1 MKRTLNTWPILIFA
15 RANHMRR
22 LQWAESTHKY
32 KLHAVSPYHIH
43 SLFNLVAKPEN
54 TDNMADW
61 TDAEKSTISAVWG
74 KVDITEVGPLAL
86 GRVLI
91 VYPWTQR
98 YFGSFGDVSTPAAIM
113 GNPKVAAHGKVVCGA
128 LDKAVKNMGNILATY
143 KSLSETHANKLF
155 VDPDN
160 FRVLADVLTIVIAAK
175 FGAAFTPEIQATW
188 QKFIKVVVAAMGS
201 RYF

>member
-1 MKRTLNTWPILIFA
+1 
-15 RANHMRR
+15 
-22 LQWAESTHKY
+22 
-32 KLHAVSPYHIH
+32 
-43 SLFNLVAKPEN
+43 
-54 TDNMADW
+54 MADW

-74 KVDITEVGPLAL
+74 QVDINEVGPLAL

-98 YFGSFGDVSTPAAIM
+98 YFGSFGDVSTAAAIM

-175 FGAAFTPEIQATW
+175 VVCGALDKAVKNMGNILATYKSLSETHANKLFVDPENFRVLADVLTIVIAAKFGAAFTPEIQATW
-188 QKFIKVVVAAMGS
+188 QKFMKVVVAAMSS

>member
-1 MKRTLNTWPILIFA
+1 M
-15 RANHMRR
+15 
-22 LQWAESTHKY
+22 
-32 KLHAVSPYHIH
+32 V
-43 SLFNLVAKPEN
+43 
-54 TDNMADW
+54 DW

-74 KVDITEVGPLAL
+74 KVDINEVGPLAL
-86 GRVLI
+86 ARVLI

-98 YFGSFGDVSTPAAIM
+98 YFGSFGDVSTAAAIM

-175 FGAAFTPEIQATW
+175 FGPAFTPEIQATW
-188 QKFIKVVVAAMGS
+188 QKFMKVVVAAMGS

>member
-1 MKRTLNTWPILIFA
+1 MVSHIQHSVLRIIASIHVVPSNKGCGAKLHMNLNTHVQSFPPYV
-15 RANHMRR
+15 R
-22 LQWAESTHKY
+22 L
-32 KLHAVSPYHIH
+32 L
-43 SLFNLVAKPEN
+43 
-54 TDNMADW
+54 
-61 TDAEKSTISAVWG
+61 
-74 KVDITEVGPLAL
+74 
-86 GRVLI
+86 LI

-160 FRVLADVLTIVIAAK
+160 FRVCLLNTSNSKGKTKPTVLFNIFLLCLLSTGV
-175 FGAAFTPEIQATW
+175 G
-188 QKFIKVVVAAMGS
+188 
-201 RYF
+201 

>member
-1 MKRTLNTWPILIFA
+1 MEHVRVLI
-15 RANHMRR
+15 R
-22 LQWAESTHKY
+22 
-32 KLHAVSPYHIH
+32 HIIEIH
-43 SLFNLVAKPEN
+43 LKIINIFRCSCN
-54 TDNMADW
+54 D
-61 TDAEKSTISAVWG
+61 
-74 KVDITEVGPLAL
+74 
-86 GRVLI
+86 RVLI

-113 GNPKVAAHGKVVCGA
+113 GNPKVAAHGKIVCGA

-175 FGAAFTPEIQATW
+175 FGASFTPEIQATW
-188 QKFIKVVVAAMGS
+188 QKFMKVVVAAMGS

>member
-1 MKRTLNTWPILIFA
+1 M
-15 RANHMRR
+15 
-22 LQWAESTHKY
+22 
-32 KLHAVSPYHIH
+32 V
-43 SLFNLVAKPEN
+43 
-54 TDNMADW
+54 DW
-61 TDAEKSTISAVWG
+61 TDAERSAILGLWG
-74 KVDITEVGPLAL
+74 KISVDEIGPQALA
-86 GRVLI
+86 RVLI

-98 YFGSFGDVSTPAAIM
+98 YFSSFGDVSTPAAIM

-128 LDKAVKNMGNILATY
+128 LDKAVKNMGNILAIY

-188 QKFIKVVVAAMGS
+188 QKFMKVVVAAMGS

>member
-1 MKRTLNTWPILIFA
+1 MEHVRVLTRHIIEIHLKIIHIF
-15 RANHMRR
+15 RCSCN
-22 LQWAESTHKY
+22 
-32 KLHAVSPYHIH
+32 
-43 SLFNLVAKPEN
+43 N
-54 TDNMADW
+54 
-61 TDAEKSTISAVWG
+61 
-74 KVDITEVGPLAL
+74 
-86 GRVLI
+86 RVLI

-160 FRVLADVLTIVIAAK
+160 FRVCLLSWEIGLYFRLSWCKPTHITIRATRLIPKVKQNRQSYLTSSSFVFCPQVLADVLTIVIAAK
-175 FGAAFTPEIQATW
+175 FGASFTPEIQATW
-188 QKFIKVVVAAMGS
+188 QKFMKVVVAAMGS